1 MRELQAIVE
10 TYEQIIHSDQRV
22 ALATV
27 VKVSGST
34 YRRPGARMLVTQD
47 GHSVGTISGG
57 CLEQD
62 VIIRSQQVI
71 ATDNTVIV
79 KYDTTFDEF

>member
-10 TYEQIIHSDQRV
+10 TYKQIKDSNQRA

-34 YRRPGARMLVTQD
+34 YRRPVSQTFKART
-47 GHSVGTISGG
+47 
-57 CLEQD
+57 
-62 VIIRSQQVI
+62 
-71 ATDNTVIV
+71 
-79 KYDTTFDEF
+79 